1 MGKRSSIAR
10 AALITLSQLLFQS
23 SPDQRQAVQ
32 AEMISMNGVLL
43 LSNIL
48 CPAIASTA
56 KAASSKSCETHMT
69 VVSLTLLLSL
79 LVTEV
84 FDNNRVHCCHACL
97 QQLCLQLR
105 ASG

>member
-1 MGKRSSIAR
+1 MGKWSSIAR

-48 CPAIASTA
+48 CPPIASTA
-56 KAASSKSCETHMT
+56 KAASSKSCEHGNTHDRCI
-69 VVSLTLLLSL
+69 
-79 LVTEV
+79 
-84 FDNNRVHCCHACL
+84 FDIVIILARN
-97 QQLCLQLR
+97 
-105 ASG
+105 